1 MDVTVNLQDP
11 ESLSPIDPEQWSLW
25 IQVWFQALRDSLPPA
40 AAYELS
46 LGFTDDQEI
55 HRYNAQ
61 YRGVDRPTDVL
72 AFAALEQGFIPPL
85 PPGEPLDLGDV
96 IISVETAQRQAIAQS
111 HPLRQEL
118 IWLTSHGVLH
128 LLGWDH
134 PDEMQLAAML
144 AKQTELIE
152 LLTPRPVD

>member
-11 ESLSPIDPEQWSLW
+11 QGLSPIDPEQWEPWLRLW
-25 IQVWFQALRDSLPPA
+25 FEALGGSLPLA
-40 AAYELS
+40 SAYELS
-46 LGFTDDQEI
+46 LGFTDDREI
-55 HRYNAQ
+55 HQYNAQ

-96 IISVETAQRQAIAQS
+96 IISVETAQRQAIAQGHS
-111 HPLRQEL
+111 LSQEL

-134 PDEMQLAAML
+134 PDEEQLTAML
-144 AKQTELIE
+144 AQQTALIA
-152 LLTPRPVD
+152 LIAP